1 MSMHT
6 EGEREGGGRQANR
19 QTDREGGKGSGEGS
33 GRKARR
39 HAKRNADIYESRDK
53 FGIRIHFWGCLKEPM
68 SSLSYTVLSSG
79 T

>member
-19 QTDREGGKGSGEGS
+19 QTGREGGGGGGS
-33 GRKARR
+33 GRKARG
-39 HAKRNADIYESRDK
+39 HAKRNADMYESRDK
-53 FGIRIHFWGCLKEPM
+53 FGIRIHFLGCLKEPI
-68 SSLSYTVLSSG
+68 SSLSCTVLSSG